1 MTVMTLLGKS
11 KYCNCYTQS
20 SMELSDMYRAAQNYG
35 MKSCCNITFLGP
47 ASARMAEAR
56 AVVAVVLASKAVTTF
71 FICTAISST
80 AVTFLTRIRARIS
93 DFLPFLQDEQ

>member
-1 MTVMTLLGKS
+1 MTLLGKR

-20 SMELSDMYRAAQNYG
+20 SIQNYG
-35 MKSCCNITFLGP
+35 MNSCYNITFLGP

-93 DFLPFLQDEQ
+93 DFL